1 MTTKTG
7 SWGSRALTARARR
20 VTMVLMD
27 VDGVLTDGRITYYGE
42 RGEAKSF
49 HVRDGAGVRL
59 AHMAG
64 LRTGVISGRGGVAT
78 LRRAEE
84 LKMDEIHLRVKDK
97 LARYESIKN
106 RRGLEDD
113 QICFIGDD
121 VLDLPLL
128 ARAGMPV
135 AVADAHPEVLRRV
148 RLVTRTRG
156 GRGAV
161 REVID
166 QILMAQGRWSPLMRR
181 FAGEVG
187 RRGPGRTRHTGRSRR

>member
-1 MTTKTG
+1 MTGRAG
-7 SWGSRALTARARR
+7 SWGGRALAARARR
-20 VTMVLMD
+20 VAMVLMD
-27 VDGVLTDGRITYYGE
+27 VDGVLTDGRIISYGA

-49 HVRDGAGVRL
+49 DVRDGAGVRL
-59 AHMAG
+59 ARVAG
-64 LRTGVISGRGGVAT
+64 LRTGVISGRGGAAT
-78 LRRAEE
+78 LRRVEE

-97 LARYESIKN
+97 LTRYETIKK

-113 QICFIGDD
+113 QVCFIGDD
-121 VLDLPLL
+121 VLDLPIL

-148 RLVTRTRG
+148 RFITRARG

-166 QILMAQGRWSPLMRR
+166 TILMAQGRWSHLMRR
-181 FAGEVG
+181 FTGEAG
-187 RRGPGRTRHTGRSRR
+187 RRRPGQTRHTGRSRR

>member
-1 MTTKTG
+1 MTASVG
-7 SWGSRALTARARR
+7 SWSGRALTARARR
-20 VTMVLMD
+20 VAIVLMD
-27 VDGVLTDGRITYYGE
+27 VDGVLTDGRITFYGA

-84 LKMDEIHLRVKDK
+84 LKMDEIHLLVRNK
-97 LARYESIKN
+97 LARYESIKK

-113 QICFIGDD
+113 QICYIGDD

-128 ARAGMPV
+128 ACAGMPV

-148 RLVTRTRG
+148 RFVTRTKG

-166 QILMAQGRWSPLMRR
+166 QILMAQGRWSQLMWR
-181 FAGEVG
+181 FTGEAG
-187 RRGPGRTRHTGRSRR
+187 RRAPGRTGPTGRSRR